1 MEAKKPFKAFLSD
14 LRSNFPDI
22 KFDQFKDD
30 DVSEFE
36 EWCMPRILQ
45 IIQKDKA
52 AFEEP
57 FELFGQDIAYL
68 FHKKPA
74 MFWSNIQQCSM
85 GALMS
90 GDIKEK
96 FSKVLDSVKSIWGGS
111 GQSIDEIEKLLGS
124 PEAQSKVSELIEY
137 VMTTRIAGVV
147 TNIIEN
153 VDLSDLDV
161 NFDKPEDVAS
171 LFQNI
176 QSNPAI
182 QKIMLKL
189 KSVIEEK
196 VRQGEFSREIIMQD
210 IETIK
215 LKLKD
220 IFGDMFNDM
229 LGGRHADV
237 PANVILGNSP
247 EARRA
252 RMMARLKRKVNER
265 KNAS

>member
-1 MEAKKPFKAFLSD
+1 MEAKKPFKAFLND
-14 LRSNFPDI
+14 LRSSFPDI
-22 KFDQFKDD
+22 TFNQYTDD
-30 DVSEFE
+30 DLSEFE
-36 EWCMPRILQ
+36 EWCTPRVLQ

-68 FHKKPA
+68 FHKKPEI
-74 MFWSNIQQCSM
+74 FWTNIQQCSM

-90 GDIKEK
+90 GNVKEK
-96 FSKVLDSVKSIWGGS
+96 FSKIMDSVKSIWGGS
-111 GQSIDEIEKLLGS
+111 GQSVDEIEKVLGS
-124 PEAQSKVSELIEY
+124 PEAQSKVSDLIEFI
-137 VMTTRIAGVV
+137 MNTRLAGVV
-147 TNIIEN
+147 TSIMES
-153 VDLSDLDV
+153 VDLTELDI
-161 NFDKPEDVAS
+161 NLDKPEEIAA
-171 LFQNI
+171 LFQNL

-182 QKIMLKL
+182 QKVMLKL
-189 KSVIEEK
+189 KSILEDK
-196 VRQGEFSREIIMQD
+196 VRQGEFSREIIMRD

-237 PANVILGNSP
+237 PASVVLGNSP

-252 RMMARLKRKVNER
+252 RMMARLKRKVGER
-265 KNAS
+265 KNAP